1 MTYLRKRCIQKMTF
15 PRKGLMQENNLTKK
29 TTQPRKQ
36 LNQENNSTKKIS

>member
-1 MTYLRKRCIQKMTF
+1 MSDAKNDN
-15 PRKGLMQENNLTKK
+15 QENNLTKK